1 MLGFFSLVFLVSLL
15 GIVVAIISPC
25 FVSKLIRRQIGRK
38 GAVLL
43 FVGIAFV
50 SVVGVSIAAP
60 STAPQNENKVLN
72 TEVVSTTST
81 ANNQL
86 ANAQVLTTSTVPKEN
101 LAIPTIA
108 SSSVSENTTIQN
120 TQTNIVKEKISYVV
134 SHVVDGDT
142 IDVLI
147 AGKTTRIRFIGMDT
161 PETVDPRKPVQCFGK
176 EASAKMASLVSGKSV
191 VLKADPSQGDVDKYG
206 RLLRYV
212 FLQNGENVALTM
224 ISTGYAHEYT
234 YNLPYKYQAE
244 FKTAEQAA
252 RTAQLGL
259 WSINTCSGDTTQ
271 AAQTSNTQ
279 KTAPVSTPTTPSAPT
294 GSQATTSD
302 GPQVKLSTTGICHEK
317 GSTYYNKTTNYT
329 AYNTIQECLAA
340 GGRLPK

>member
-176 EASAKMASLVSGKSV
+176 EAKQYNKELVEGKKVRLEKDISET
-191 VLKADPSQGDVDKYG
+191 DKYH

-212 FLQNGENVALTM
+212 YLTDGTMVNQKLVAD
-224 ISTGYAHEYT
+224 GYARVYT
-234 YNLPYKYQAE
+234 YPPDVHFSSLFLK
-244 FKTAEQAA
+244 AEQSA
-252 RTAQLGL
+252 RQANLGL
-259 WSINTCSGDTTQ
+259 WAKCN
-271 AAQTSNTQ
+271 
-279 KTAPVSTPTTPSAPT
+279 
-294 GSQATTSD
+294 
-302 GPQVKLSTTGICHEK
+302 
-317 GSTYYNKTTNYT
+317 
-329 AYNTIQECLAA
+329 
-340 GGRLPK
+340 